1 MDKKDFEEL
10 KELCMPIVDYLDD
23 NYNMHCEV
31 VITTSSIELKS
42 TELGIPI
49 KMSNKKVW
57 VDAGLI
63 GATIDLPNE
72 ELRTMNKDMRKIP
85 KSPKVVRKLNKK

>member
-31 VITTSSIELKS
+31 VITTSGIELKS
-42 TELGIPI
+42 TDLGIPI
-49 KMSNKKVW
+49 KN
-57 VDAGLI
+57 D
-63 GATIDLPNE
+63 
-72 ELRTMNKDMRKIP
+72 
-85 KSPKVVRKLNKK
+85 